1 MLWMIGAGSMARDY
15 IDVLTDTGIDFITI
29 GRSQLNCDALS
40 LEKGVNVI
48 SGGLDLYLS
57 QTPEIPDEAIV
68 AVDVEDLYGVAV
80 SLLNFGVKRI
90 LLEKP
95 GGIDFL
101 EINAL
106 EALASKVGA
115 RVFIA
120 YNRRFYS
127 SVIEA
132 KKIIAA
138 DGGVKSFH
146 FEFTEWSDSIA
157 KLPKSESCKNNWLL
171 ANSSHVIDLA
181 FYIGGA
187 PKKMHSFVQGS
198 GELEWYDKDA
208 RFSGS
213 GVSTLDATFSYCANW
228 DAPGRWSLEFMTP
241 RYRLI
246 FRPMELLH
254 IQNRNSVVENR
265 VEIDDHLD
273 KRYKPGLYNQVRKF
287 IAADE
292 CQALLEL
299 QDLASMNSCYDAIL
313 LGGEVSCDSA

>member
-1 MLWMIGAGSMARDY
+1 MFWMIGAGSMARDY
-15 IDVLTDTGIDFITI
+15 IDVLTDMGVDFITV
-29 GRSQLNCDALS
+29 GRSQLNCDTLS
-40 LEKGVNVI
+40 LEKRIDVI

-57 QTPEIPDEAIV
+57 QAPELPDAAIV

-95 GGIDFL
+95 GGIDFF

-106 EALASKVGA
+106 EAFASKVGA
-115 RVFIA
+115 QVFIA

-157 KLPKSESCKNNWLL
+157 LLPKSESCKSNWFL
-171 ANSSHVIDLA
+171 ANSSHVVDLA
-181 FYIGGA
+181 FYIGGK
-187 PKKMHSFVQGS
+187 PKKMHSFVQGL
-198 GELEWYDKDA
+198 GEVEWYDKHA

-213 GVSTLDATFSYCANW
+213 GVSDLGATFSYCANW

-241 RYRLI
+241 RNRLI
-246 FRPMELLH
+246 FRPMESLH

-265 VEIDDHLD
+265 IEIDDHLD
-273 KRYKPGLYNQVRKF
+273 QKYKPGLYNQVTKF
-287 IAADE
+287 LADE
-292 CQALLEL
+292 HCEALLEI
-299 QDLASMNSCYDAIL
+299 QDLSQ
-313 LGGEVSCDSA
+313 